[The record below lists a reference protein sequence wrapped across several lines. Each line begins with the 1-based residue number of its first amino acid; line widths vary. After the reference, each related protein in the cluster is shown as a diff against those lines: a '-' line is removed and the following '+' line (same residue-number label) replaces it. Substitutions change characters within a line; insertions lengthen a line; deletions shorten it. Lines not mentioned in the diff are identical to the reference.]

1 MAQPTAPGEEGEQ
14 EFYETWWFWTAVGVA
29 AVGVGFGVAAGAGAF
44 SEDAPETGDL
54 NILFG
59 SGAEKDFRVQA
70 LRR

>member
-1 MAQPTAPGEEGEQ
+1 MAQPTAPGEERTGIH
-14 EFYETWWFWTAVGVA
+14 ETWWFWTAVGVA